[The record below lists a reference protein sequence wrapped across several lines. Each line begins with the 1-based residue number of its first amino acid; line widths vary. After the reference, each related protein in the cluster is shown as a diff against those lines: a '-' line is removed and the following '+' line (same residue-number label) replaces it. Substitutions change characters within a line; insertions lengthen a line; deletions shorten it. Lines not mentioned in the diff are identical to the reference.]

1 MEKNEQLQKQPESSL
16 AKFRAL
22 LSQDAIKNKF
32 NEALGKKAPMFIS
45 NLTTIMSG
53 SAELQKCD
61 HMSVISSAL
70 MAASM
75 DLPLTPGLGFAGIVP
90 YFDGPSQSMKAQF
103 QVMKKGFIQ
112 LAQRTGLF
120 KIINVSEVYEG
131 ELKSHNKFTGE
142 YIFDETGK
150 KSDNVIGYVSYFRLI
165 NGFEKYYYMPIEKL
179 DTHAKRYSKSFQR
192 GKGKWA
198 DKEEGGYEQMC
209 EKTVLKLNLSTYA
222 PLSVDI
228 NMMNAI
234 VYDQAEIRD
243 VEAKDYDYVDNE
255 DSHKQ
260 EEKEVLETGQGKTIV
275 INKTDAGKSE
285 RITSQAYGKINPDKF
300 LKEKG
305 TQDIQDATVIEPD
318 INQAPE
324 GKVLLNESEKNI
336 QGHGSEERMNDVK
349 VIRDEKGVITNM
361 DEINTAK
368 QEETPGNYTAE
379 GLDKKETKELLKMV
393 MEDMDMMESAETI
406 PGKNTKSKLCKIIMA
421 HQEKKLS
428 ELVAPYMDKSGEG
441 AQVTGDQGGGIKG
454 SVQAFENEGKGK
466 VVEANQGVFDADKK
480 PVTIVNKYGMEI
492 PDFDK
497 SNQRDFSLMKQLFNA
512 MVSITPKIDNP
523 RFLELKARIPEF
535 EKYPDREQFCKY
547 ATNAE
552 INLLLNSN

>member
-1 MEKNEQLQKQPESSL
+1 MENEQLAKTEGSSL
-16 AKFRAL
+16 AKFRSL
-22 LSQDAIKNKF
+22 LSQDVIKKKF
-32 NEALGKKAPMFIS
+32 EEALGKKAPMFVS

-53 SAELQKCD
+53 SAELQKCE

-90 YFDGPSQSMKAQF
+90 YWDTPSQSMKAQF

-120 KIINVSEVYEG
+120 KIINVSEVFEG

-243 VEAKDYDYVDNE
+243 VEAKDYDYMDN
-255 DSHKQ
+255 DNSHKQ
-260 EEKEVLETGQGKTIV
+260 EDKEVIDTGGGKQIV
-275 INKTDAGKSE
+275 INKADAAKSE
-285 RITSQAYGKINPDKF
+285 DKTSRAVGKINPDKF
-300 LKEKG
+300 TDNKNVTDAVIVPNTPENKEEAPFVAEKG
-305 TQDIQDATVIEPD
+305 SVGYM
-318 INQAPE
+318 E
-324 GKVLLNESEKNI
+324 GKIVMIDGKPVDDSPVHENQWTLKQMEEMDTKILLA
-336 QGHGSEERMNDVK
+336 K
-349 VIRDEKGVITNM
+349 VNGD
-361 DEINTAK
+361 
-368 QEETPGNYTAE
+368 
-379 GLDKKETKELLKMV
+379 LDMTEACEM
-393 MEDMDMMESAETI
+393 I
-406 PGKNTKSKLCKIIMA
+406 PGKNTN
-421 HQEKKLS
+421 KKLR
-428 ELVAPYMDKSGEG
+428 EIIDAWQRNDLTAYVAPYMKEG
-441 AQVTGDQGGGIKG
+441 AQGPGDDSGSNTDAEAEKLAGGMPVNK
-454 SVQAFENEGKGK
+454 SFEKTQEQKDKENDAFLNAPMKPKEG
-466 VVEANQGVFDADKK
+466 VS
-480 PVTIVNKYGMEI
+480 IVNKYSLDIPEVEI
-492 PDFDK
+492 GK
-497 SNQRDFSLMKQLFNA
+497 SREFSQVKTLFN
-512 MVSITPKIDNP
+512 MLLKVSPVLDNSKYQ
-523 RFLELKARIPEF
+523 ELATKMGYIQQ
-535 EKYPDREQFCKY
+535 YPDRETFLR
-547 ATNAE
+547 NAPAKD
-552 INLLLNSN
+552 INLLLNEN